1 MAYPLFHDV
10 KYYLGIER
18 NEDDYVLA
26 TFVEQSIK
34 MFESLTGRIFAVS
47 NPTSKTFVAGSR
59 DFFTNKKLFFFD
71 DICRIDSLTIGGES
85 VSSTNFRLP
94 NETPYPFLELKASS
108 PLFFQNYSVSVDPTE
123 IVVNGL
129 WGYSTEC
136 PADVFSAIIRLSA
149 WKYHQ
154 KDTGADYDRPVIF
167 QDKIATP
174 IGVPNDV
181 MDVVLLYRKM
191 L

>member
-1 MAYPLFHDV
+1 MGYPLFHDV

-18 NEDDYVLA
+18 NEDDYILA
-26 TFVEQSIK
+26 TIVDQSTK
-34 MFESLTGRIFAVS
+34 LFESLTGRVFAVS
-47 NPTSKTFVAGSR
+47 TPTSRTFATDSR
-59 DFFTNKKLFFFD
+59 EFLTNKKLFFFD
-71 DICRIDSLTIGGES
+71 DICRIDSLTIAGEN
-85 VSSTNFRLP
+85 VPSTNFRLP
-94 NETPYPFLELKASS
+94 NETPYAYLELKASS

-123 IVVNGL
+123 VVVTGL
-129 WGYSTEC
+129 WGYSTDC
-136 PADVFSAIIRLSA
+136 PADVFSAILRLSA

-174 IGVPNDV
+174 IGLPNDV
-181 MDVVLLYRKM
+181 MDVVRLYRKI

>member
-1 MAYPLFHDV
+1 MGYPLFHDV

-18 NEDDYVLA
+18 NEDDYILA
-26 TFVEQSIK
+26 TIIDQSIK
-34 MFESLTGRIFAVS
+34 LFESLTGRIFVANTPAS
-47 NPTSKTFVAGSR
+47 RTFITDSR
-59 DFFTNKKLFFFD
+59 EFLTNKKLFFFD
-71 DICRIDSLTIGGES
+71 DICRVDTLTIGGELIS
-85 VSSTNFRLP
+85 PSYFRLP
-94 NETPYPFLELKASS
+94 NETPYAYLELKASS

-123 IVVNGL
+123 VVVTGL
-129 WGYSTEC
+129 WGYSTDC
-136 PADVFSAIIRLSA
+136 PADVFSAILRLSA

-174 IGVPNDV
+174 IGLPNDV
-181 MDVVLLYRKM
+181 MDVVRLYRKI

>member
-1 MAYPLFHDV
+1 MGYPLFHDV

-18 NEDDYVLA
+18 NEDDYILA
-26 TFVEQSIK
+26 TIVDQSIK
-34 MFESLTGRIFAVS
+34 LFESLTGRVFAVS
-47 NPTSKTFVAGSR
+47 APTSRTFVVDSR
-59 DFFTNKKLFFFD
+59 EFLTNKKLFFFD
-71 DICRIDSLTIGGES
+71 DICRIDTLTIGGEVIS
-85 VSSTNFRLP
+85 PTNFRLP
-94 NETPYPFLELKASS
+94 NETPYAFLELKTSS
-108 PLFFQNYSVSVDPTE
+108 PLFFQNYSVTVDPTE
-123 IVVNGL
+123 VVVTGL
-129 WGYSTEC
+129 WGYSTDC
-136 PADVFSAIIRLSA
+136 PSDVFSAIIRLSA

-181 MDVVLLYRKM
+181 MDVVRLYRKI